1 MQCPPGTF
9 QEREG
14 QLACDLCPGG
24 DRHGLPGARNITS
37 CAGKH
42 GQPISSQK
50 LKEFIKV
57 CAVFFCLFFPPVIF
71 HKGTLF

>member
-24 DRHGLPGARNITS
+24 DRHGSPGARNITS
-37 CAGKH
+37 CSGKH
-42 GQPISSQK
+42 GQPISNQK
-50 LKEFIKV
+50 PKTFVKV
-57 CAVFFCLFFPPVIF
+57 RSTAFGDFP
-71 HKGTLF
+71 